1 MIGLFDALA
10 GSTSLKID
18 QQVMSELQG
27 IYQNDNLDDNDE
39 GFVVRAI
46 SAPKIQFETIDTDI
60 ELLEIFLEEAQELD
74 NALDESFNKW
84 RDDITNIN
92 SLKVL
97 QRHLHTIKGGA
108 RMAGIRSIGDLTHE
122 AESVYES
129 FVENRREPTTQ
140 WLEIMQMVQDTMSQ
154 QVMHIVNHKK
164 SFFTLRAD

>member
-1 MIGLFDALA
+1 
-10 GSTSLKID
+10 
-18 QQVMSELQG
+18 MSELQG